1 MSDTIMRECAR
12 CGEEADCCIEG
23 LCQEC
28 ISELQEEMREP
39 DGFQEPEDMPTPV
52 KTDLF

>member
-1 MSDTIMRECAR
+1 MNDTTMRECVR

-28 ISELQEEMREP
+28 ISELQEEMGEP
-39 DGFQEPEDMPTPV
+39 DGFQEPEDIPTTV
-52 KTDLF
+52 ETYVF